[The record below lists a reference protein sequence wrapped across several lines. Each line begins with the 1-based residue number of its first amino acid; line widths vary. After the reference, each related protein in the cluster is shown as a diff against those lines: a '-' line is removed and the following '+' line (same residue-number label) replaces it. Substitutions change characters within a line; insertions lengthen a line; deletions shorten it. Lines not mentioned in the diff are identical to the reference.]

1 MNATLSTCLER
12 LFNMNIKIITIPVGP
27 LKANCHIVYSDELK
41 KVLVIDPGGD
51 FSMIDSKIKSLNKS
65 GGAVLLTHAHFDHI
79 MATSE
84 FINAGFKVYM
94 HKNDIP
100 LLEGDGNLAKY
111 MGLKLSKFIVDNQLI
126 GGFFDICGFKVEV
139 IETPGH
145 TAGSVCYKIENNLFS
160 GDTIFKESFGRF
172 DFPSGDLNA
181 LIISIK
187 KLFALKEK
195 LVIYS
200 GHGEITT
207 LDEERKSNAIY
218 NYF

>member
-1 MNATLSTCLER
+1 MD
-12 LFNMNIKIITIPVGP
+12 IKVITIPVGP
-27 LKANCHIVYSDELK
+27 LKANCYIVYSDENDKL
-41 KVLVIDPGGD
+41 LVIDPGGD
-51 FSMIDSKIKSLNKS
+51 FSVIENKIKSLNKS

-84 FINAGFKVYM
+84 FQNAGFKIYM
-94 HKNDIP
+94 HKNDMP

-111 MGLKLSKFIVDNQLI
+111 LGLKLTRFSVDNELI
-126 GGFFDICGFKVEV
+126 GGLFDICGFRVEV

-145 TAGSVCYKIENNLFS
+145 TAGSVCYKIANILFS

-172 DFPSGDLNA
+172 DFPSGNLKT
-181 LIISIK
+181 LVLSIK
-187 KLFALKEK
+187 KLFAIQEN

-200 GHGEITT
+200 GHGEVTT
-207 LDEERKSNAIY
+207 LDAERNTNAIY